1 MPKENVLYVPSRTD
15 PDILW
20 LEKVKNPRAFSAYAS
35 FKRSAEYVDGLPL
48 TKPPYGRITAIDL
61 NTGEHV
67 WMSPVGQGPVNHKAL
82 RDLDLPPMGWFH
94 YNFILATETVLVVV
108 SQQPDW
114 WGDLRDDDFIEQAPY
129 LRAFDLD
136 TGAVLAEMEFPGN
149 PNGSPISYMANGR
162 QYIVF
167 PINDDDG
174 GPQLVA
180 LALPE

>member
-1 MPKENVLYVPSRTD
+1 MLYVPSRTD
-15 PDILW
+15 ADIVW

-35 FKRSAEYVDGLPL
+35 FKRNTEYVNGLPL

-61 NTGEHV
+61 DTGEHV

-114 WGDLRDDDFIEQAPY
+114 WGDLRDDDFVEQTPY

-136 TGAVLAEMEFPGN
+136 TGAVLAEMEFPGS
-149 PNGSPISYMANGR
+149 PYGSPISYMAAGR
-162 QYIVF
+162 QYLVF

-174 GPQLVA
+174 APQLVA
-180 LALPE
+180 MALPE